1 MAILYSFREMEMEWP
16 FTARLS
22 LAISSPSQEI
32 STSPWIRSAE
42 LERIF
47 SVAQQSP
54 GAGERCTRNG

>member
-54 GAGERCTRNG
+54 GA